1 MRYTRTCCASTGRAQ
16 HNDECEY
23 QDTRQ
28 SRARLYAGGLAAPG
42 SRRRQGAFGHRVEA
56 PGRTP
61 RWRRAPGHWRG
72 CTTGRA
78 SPARPRHS
86 PLTTG
91 VYVEF
96 GGRTAPV
103 ARRLRSEGLDPYVI
117 PRIAIG
123 PSGTGRTGILTA
135 TLRVVVP
142 ASNPLKVLLALRSLQ
157 GPRGPPGLSR
167 LSRVPGR

>member
-1 MRYTRTCCASTGRAQ
+1 MAV
-16 HNDECEY
+16 
-23 QDTRQ
+23 
-28 SRARLYAGGLAAPG
+28 G
-42 SRRRQGAFGHRVEA
+42 SRILEGVYQ
-56 PGRTP
+56 
-61 RWRRAPGHWRG
+61 
-72 CTTGRA
+72 GRA
-78 SPARPRHS
+78 SPARPRYS

-103 ARRLRSEGLDPYVI
+103 ARRLRSEGLDPYAI

-142 ASNPLKVLLALRSLQ
+142 ASTPLEVLQALRSLE

-167 LSRVPGR
+167 LSRVPETLTTTRSSCSSSGATQAALDRYMRSSTPRSWR